1 MSLADFVILTSLVV
15 FSLIL
20 AVYAK
25 PNRSSV
31 LLALSVIALASSLAA
46 ISSGRDAALPA
57 LVVSALFL
65 CASVSSMLLNS
76 ENRIRPVL
84 GTFALLISVIAVSPL
99 LLFTSQIT
107 FPGLEGSYSAG
118 VRVAEVWDS
127 ERGNAWNTVDD
138 PPRRIL
144 VRVWYPAEPAKDNA
158 SNHRM
163 TKEERAAA
171 RALSSSG
178 IDLIKLFRE
187 GLANMNTHAFWDA
200 PPAGGEFPL
209 LVYSHGYGGNV
220 AANAMLME
228 QLASQGYVVFSIS
241 HPGESTALVYPD
253 GEFMAQSPERA
264 ELMEEHAATRIFEA
278 FGYDLA
284 ARMEWVV
291 NVFEPIR
298 IVQERLPVWAE
309 DFRSVVDALERGDF
323 KGNISDVLAIANF
336 DAIGYLGMSAGGG
349 SGPAAC
355 HADIRCDASV
365 ALDGGLGLAHM
376 RNTNI
381 RVPLMIFD
389 GGFPHRLGGQD
400 LYYEKHS
407 EFGRNP
413 HVYRIVF
420 PENGHS
426 DFTDMALALS
436 PLGKKIL
443 PPVMPVMGPVDGRET
458 LLAQSRLVTAFFNIY
473 LKQREE
479 EQFPE
484 KILNLTQIARL
495 VDPEPFRAWV
505 KSGK

>member
-1 MSLADFVILTSLVV
+1 MSLTDFVILTSLVI

-25 PNRSSV
+25 PNRFAV
-31 LLALSVIALASSLAA
+31 LLVSAAIALASSLVA
-46 ISSGRDAALPA
+46 INSGRDAAFPA
-57 LVVSALFL
+57 LMVSALFL
-65 CASVSSMLLNS
+65 FASVSGTLRNGK
-76 ENRIRPVL
+76 NRIKPVS
-84 GTFALLISVIAVSPL
+84 GTFALLVSVIAVFPL

-107 FPGLEGSYSAG
+107 FPGLEGSYSVG
-118 VRVAEVWDS
+118 VRVAEVWDP
-127 ERGNAWNTVDD
+127 ERGNAWNAFDD
-138 PPRRIL
+138 SPRRIL
-144 VRVWYPAEPAKDNA
+144 VRVWYPAEATQDNA
-158 SNHRM
+158 SRHRM
-163 TKEERAAA
+163 MDEERVVA

-178 IDLIKLFRE
+178 IDLVKLFRE

-200 PPAGGEFPL
+200 PPAGGKFPL

-241 HPGESTALVYPD
+241 HPGESTELVYLD
-253 GEFMAQSPERA
+253 GEFMTQSPERA

-284 ARMEWVV
+284 SRMDWVV

-298 IVQERLPVWAE
+298 IVQDRLPIWAE
-309 DFRSVVDALERGDF
+309 DFRSAVDALERGDF
-323 KGNISDVLAIANF
+323 KGNIGDVLAITNF

-355 HADIRCDASV
+355 HADVRCDASV

-389 GGFPHRLGGQD
+389 GGFPNRLGGQD

-407 EFGRNP
+407 EYGQNP
-413 HVYRIVF
+413 DVYRIVF

-443 PPVMPVMGPVDGRET
+443 PPVMPVLGPADGRET
-458 LLAQSRLVTAFFNIY
+458 LLAQSRLVTVFFDIY

-484 KILNLTQIARL
+484 KILNSTQAAMS

-505 KSGK
+505 EARK